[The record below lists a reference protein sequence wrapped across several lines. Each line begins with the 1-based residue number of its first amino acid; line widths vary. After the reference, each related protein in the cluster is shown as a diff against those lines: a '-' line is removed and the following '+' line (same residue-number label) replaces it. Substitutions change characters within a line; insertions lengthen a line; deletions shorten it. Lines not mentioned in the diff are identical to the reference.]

1 MRGWMLLAAIV
12 LAAAG
17 PAGAAAVPAQPGAD
31 QADEAGALAAFEAA
45 VAEIRATVLRAGE
58 RVENWDRGG
67 ADPDADARALGAET
81 HFLLTS
87 GRDGA
92 GVSILTDRPLADF
105 APASWRVV
113 DSYGAAGESL
123 AGAQLA
129 FEALS
134 ARYTIGARA
143 RIWRQNDVS
152 CWRGFS
158 HALLYEVP
166 GAPAGPDD
174 EQLPTLFRMLILAL
188 ENETLCMRADGDRE
202 RGYAVRYFLPDGRSL
217 TEFDDPTERVTI
229 VPAAPVDRLLTP
241 PPPRPSADPPPV
253 EG

>member
-17 PAGAAAVPAQPGAD
+17 PAGAVAVPSQD
-31 QADEAGALAAFEAA
+31 DAGALAAFEAA
-45 VAEIRATVLRAGE
+45 VAQIRASVLRAGE

-87 GRDGA
+87 GRAGA
-92 GVSILTDRPLADF
+92 SVAIVTERPLADF
-105 APASWRVV
+105 APASWRIV
-113 DSYGAAGESL
+113 DSYGAAGERL
-123 AGAQLA
+123 AGAQLG

-134 ARYTIGARA
+134 ARYMIGARA
-143 RIWRQNDVS
+143 RTWRQNDVS

-174 EQLPTLFRMLILAL
+174 EQLPTLFRLLILAL
-188 ENETLCMRADGDRE
+188 ENETLCMRADGDGQ
-202 RGYAVRYFLPDGRSL
+202 RGYSIRYFLPDGRSL
-217 TEFDDPTERVTI
+217 PEVDDPAERVTI
-229 VPAAPVDRLLTP
+229 VPAAPVDRLVTP
-241 PPPRPSADPPPV
+241 PSPRPSADPPPV

>member
-12 LAAAG
+12 LTAAG
-17 PAGAAAVPAQPGAD
+17 PAGAAAVPAQPRAD
-31 QADEAGALAAFEAA
+31 QADDAGTLAAFQAA
-45 VAEIRATVLRAGE
+45 IAQIRATVLRAGE
-58 RVENWDRGG
+58 RVQNWDRGG
-67 ADPDADARALGAET
+67 ADPEADARALGAET

-92 GVSILTDRPLADF
+92 SVSIFTERPLAEF
-105 APASWRVV
+105 APASWRIV

-123 AGAQLA
+123 AGSQLG

-134 ARYTIGARA
+134 ARYMIGARA

-174 EQLPTLFRMLILAL
+174 EQLPTLFRLLILAL
-188 ENETLCMRADGDRE
+188 EDQTLCMRADGDRQ
-202 RGYAVRYFLPDGRSL
+202 RGYSIRYFLPDGRSL
-217 TEFDDPTERVTI
+217 PEADDPTERVTI
-229 VPAAPVDRLLTP
+229 VPAAPVDRLVTP
-241 PPPRPSADPPPV
+241 PPGLLLAPR
-253 EG
+253 